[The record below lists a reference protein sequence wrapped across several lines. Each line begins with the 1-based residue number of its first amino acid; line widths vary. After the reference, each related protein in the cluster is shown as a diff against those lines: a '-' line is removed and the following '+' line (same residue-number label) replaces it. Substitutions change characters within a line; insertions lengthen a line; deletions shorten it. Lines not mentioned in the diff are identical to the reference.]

1 MKHEATTQGN
11 TCLYTTAYIYVYT
24 DIHNSYYT
32 IQRGGFHMKPTE
44 LKQQYIQL
52 RAEGKSYSFIAEQLH
67 ISKST
72 CTKWERDLASEIDDL
87 KRAEL
92 AELYESYS
100 MTKKARIK
108 KLGDTL
114 DKINNALEQ
123 VDFSEVDPVRL
134 LDFKLKYM
142 EALKGEYVGTK
153 PTLKLDVVDGDKI
166 VSALG
171 DLLNRVHTGDVT
183 TEQAHKES
191 IILAQMLK
199 AYDTVEV
206 KAKLDELE
214 AIIGGRA

>member
-1 MKHEATTQGN
+1 
-11 TCLYTTAYIYVYT
+11 
-24 DIHNSYYT
+24 
-32 IQRGGFHMKPTE
+32 MKPTE

-67 ISKST
+67 IYKST

-92 AELYESYS
+92 AELYESYN

-114 DKINNALEQ
+114 HKINNALEQ

-134 LDFKLKYM
+134 FDFKLKYM

-153 PTLKLDVVDGDKI
+153 PAITPESIEAQSILE
-166 VSALG
+166 ALT
-171 DLLNRVHTGDVT
+171 DLLNRTRARDIT
-183 TEQAHKES
+183 NEQSQRES
-191 IILAQMLK
+191 LILSNLLK
-199 AYDTVEV
+199 AYDSTEL
-206 KAKLDELE
+206 KGKLDKLE
-214 AIIGGRA
+214 AIVGGQH

>member
-1 MKHEATTQGN
+1 
-11 TCLYTTAYIYVYT
+11 
-24 DIHNSYYT
+24 
-32 IQRGGFHMKPTE
+32 MKPTE

-92 AELYESYS
+92 AELYESYN

-153 PTLKLDVVDGDKI
+153 PAITPESIEAQSILE
-166 VSALG
+166 ALT
-171 DLLNRVHTGDVT
+171 DLLNRTRAGDIT
-183 TEQAHKES
+183 NEQSQRES
-191 IILAQMLK
+191 LILSNLLK
-199 AYDTVEV
+199 AYDSTEL
-206 KAKLDELE
+206 KGKLDKLE
-214 AIIGGRA
+214 AIVGGQH